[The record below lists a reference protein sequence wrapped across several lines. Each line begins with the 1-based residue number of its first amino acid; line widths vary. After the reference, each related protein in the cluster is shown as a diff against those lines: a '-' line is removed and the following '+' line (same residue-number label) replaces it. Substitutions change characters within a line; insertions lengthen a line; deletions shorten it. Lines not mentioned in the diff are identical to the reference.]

1 MSHVRLY
8 ILIVA
13 CAVTLAACSGGA
25 RSEPE
30 MIASF
35 PSSNASNPQPVNP
48 PPPAQ
53 YVYNAYLE
61 LEVSKLDRVSD
72 RAIDLAYQYNGYLVN
87 WQTWRSGDASH
98 VSLVL
103 AVPAAN
109 FDTAYNA
116 LSRLG
121 EVVSQYISGE
131 WVSSRPGDGWNV
143 YSEITVQLNDL
154 DTAWSPQIGGWH
166 PLRTLSSAWDVF
178 TAIFGFLADVIIWLV
193 VVLGPF
199 LVLVFILYRV
209 IKRLHRTP

>member
-1 MSHVRLY
+1 MSHLRLY
-8 ILIVA
+8 IFILS
-13 CAVTLAACSGGA
+13 CAAILAACSGGA
-25 RSEPE
+25 RNEPE

-35 PSSNASNPQPVNP
+35 PSSSTSNPQPINP

-61 LEVSKLDRVSD
+61 LEVSNLDRVSD
-72 RAIDLAYQYNGYLVN
+72 RAIDLAYKYNGYLVN
-87 WQTWRSGDASH
+87 WQTWRSGDTSH

-116 LSRLG
+116 LSQLG
-121 EVVSQYISGE
+121 DVIGQHISGE
-131 WVSSRPGDGWNV
+131 WASSRPGDGWNV
-143 YSEITVQLNDL
+143 YSEITVQLNDP
-154 DTAWSPQIGGWH
+154 DSAWSPQIGGWS

-178 TAIFGFLADVIIWLV
+178 TTIFGFLADVIIWLV

-199 LVLVFILYRV
+199 LVLAYILYRV
-209 IKRLHRTP
+209 IKRLRRSP